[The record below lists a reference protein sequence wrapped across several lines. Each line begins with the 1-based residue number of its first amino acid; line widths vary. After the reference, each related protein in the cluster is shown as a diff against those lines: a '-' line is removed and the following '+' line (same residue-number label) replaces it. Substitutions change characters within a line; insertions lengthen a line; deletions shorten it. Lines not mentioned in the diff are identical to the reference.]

1 MPLRDKHSSSFVEV
15 QKSIYSRRIIMRHN
29 ARVLCLDSDA
39 DIVREMKL
47 VNVEDAGIRHM
58 LPKARHYMVKLEN
71 VRRPIAHILKETFLS
86 NGGDAA
92 VSRDIITAKVSH
104 TDVILCGTRK
114 QFQRACASLLEQKF
128 GCDKL
133 ASEIESAI
141 RNFDSPAEVPDP
153 ELFSDSRLARVFREI
168 GRRTIVMG
176 ILNVTPDSFSDGGR
190 FVQTSAAVEHGRMMA
205 EQGADIIDVGGESTR
220 PGAEPV
226 DAAVEIDRV
235 VPVIRELAQS
245 VDAAISVDTYKADV
259 ARAALDNGA
268 HIVNDISA
276 ASFDPQMITVLVER
290 RCPAIFMHIQ
300 GTPRDMQLAPSYTD
314 LMGEICAYLRE
325 RIRVAVEAGADERML
340 MIDPGFGFGKTV
352 EHNLEIL
359 RRLKEFRS
367 IGRPLVIGTSRKS
380 TIGKVLGDLP
390 VEERLEGT
398 ASTAALSIAGGAD
411 IIRVHDV
418 KEMARVARMTDAVVR
433 HDW

>member
-1 MPLRDKHSSSFVEV
+1 MH
-15 QKSIYSRRIIMRHN
+15 HN

-39 DIVREMKL
+39 DIVKEMKQ
-47 VNVEDAGIRHM
+47 VNAEDAGIRHM
-58 LPKARHYMVKLEN
+58 LPKAKHYLVKLEN

-86 NGGDAA
+86 NGGDAV

-141 RNFDSPAEVPDP
+141 RNFDSTAEIPDP
-153 ELFSDSRLARVFREI
+153 EQFSDPRLARVFREI
-168 GRRTIVMG
+168 GQRTIVMG
-176 ILNVTPDSFSDGGR
+176 ILNITPDSFSDGGR
-190 FVQTSAAVEHGRMMA
+190 FVQTSAAVEYGQMMA
-205 EQGADIIDVGGESTR
+205 EQGAHIIDVGGESTR

-226 DAAVEIDRV
+226 DAAIEIDRV
-235 VPVIRELAQS
+235 VPVIRELARS

-276 ASFDPQMITVLVER
+276 ASFDSQMTAVLAER
-290 RCPAIFMHIQ
+290 KCPAIFMHIQ

-314 LMGEICAYLRE
+314 LMGEICAYLRM
-325 RIRVAVEAGADERML
+325 RIRAAVDAGVDERML

-359 RRLKEFRS
+359 RRLKELRS

-398 ASTAALSIAGGAD
+398 AATVAISIACGAD

-433 HDW
+433 HD